1 MFKMHTAIPD
11 FSFCSR
17 ILQDFLLTIC
27 ARKVLFMTKHRVY
40 IFILILS
47 GFIMVFSALHVISKN
62 LLQTESAVSK
72 IGSRGAE
79 VRAIQQFLIDWGLYN
94 GDVTG
99 YYGEETT
106 AAVKKFQKIKGIS
119 QTGIAGPQTL
129 AAMGISIGQVP
140 AATESNVYLLAR
152 IISAEAR
159 GEPYEGQVAVGA
171 VVLNRIEHPSFPDT
185 LSGVIYQKGAFTAI
199 TDGQFNQPISDSA
212 YNAARD
218 ALNGWDPSGGAI
230 YYYNP
235 AKTNDRFIHSRP
247 IIKTI
252 GGHRFCS

>member
-1 MFKMHTAIPD
+1 
-11 FSFCSR
+11 
-17 ILQDFLLTIC
+17 
-27 ARKVLFMTKHRVY
+27 MTKQRIY
-40 IFILILS
+40 IFTLLLS
-47 GFIMVFSALHVISKN
+47 GCVMLFSGLYVLTQTMRKDEYTISKM
-62 LLQTESAVSK
+62 
-72 IGSRGAE
+72 GSRGAE

-106 AAVKKFQKIKGIS
+106 AAVKKFQKLKGIS
-119 QTGIAGPQTL
+119 QTGTAGPQTL
-129 AAMGISIGQVP
+129 AAMGITIGQVP
-140 AATESNVYLLAR
+140 SATESNVYLLAR

-185 LSGVIYQKGAFTAI
+185 LSGVIYQKGAFTAV